1 MNPESNLQFKD
12 QVDQIDHEMF
22 QEEYREELKRK
33 PKPRLSLVI
42 EDEDEAMEL
51 DREQDCE

>member
-22 QEEYREELKRK
+22 QEEYREQLRNK

-42 EDEDEAMEL
+42 EDEDELMEHE
-51 DREQDCE
+51 RDCE